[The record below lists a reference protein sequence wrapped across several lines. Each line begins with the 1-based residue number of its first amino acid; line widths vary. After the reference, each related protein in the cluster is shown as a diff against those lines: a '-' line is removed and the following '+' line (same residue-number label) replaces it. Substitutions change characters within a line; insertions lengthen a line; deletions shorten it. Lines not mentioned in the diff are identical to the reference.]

1 MTSSIPSADEPCP
14 PSRPV
19 QAGPDD
25 ATVDPVAAADVP
37 VPGGPSSDQLPEV
50 DAQVPGGTSHG
61 TVAETDSSL
70 AGPRAGYGFPAAL
83 WRALDDH
90 PPPGLSRIR
99 WRSPLRGPW
108 LTSVFGATL
117 LVVLPIVIVTG
128 LLSYMAYGPK
138 YGQAIPFDVGW
149 LKLPSFDWPSSPSW
163 LYRLSQGLHV
173 GLGLVM
179 IPVVLAKLWSV
190 IPRLFAW
197 PPSRSLAQVL
207 ERVTLLMVVGG
218 ILFEIVTGV
227 LNIQYD
233 YIFGFSFYTAH
244 YFGAWVFI
252 AGFVSHVCLK
262 LPTMV
267 RSLRSRSL
275 RSVFGTSV
283 ADTVPEPLDPGG
295 LVAPDPDPATLSRRG
310 VLAVVG
316 GGSLLVGVLTAGQT
330 LGGFTRSA
338 ALLLPRGRSYGKGPN
353 DFQINRTAVA
363 AGIDAAFAAE
373 QWRLHLLGGPEQ
385 VTLDRAA
392 LDAMPH
398 HTVELPIACVEGW
411 STTQTWSGI
420 RLSDLAAAA
429 GTPHPASAVV
439 SSLERFGA
447 FNRAILQSNQILN
460 PDSLLAFQVN
470 GADLSLDHG
479 YPARIIVPALPGVHC
494 TKWVSAIEFRGT

>member
-1 MTSSIPSADEPCP
+1 MTSSIPPTDEPCP
-14 PSRPV
+14 RPRPV
-19 QAGPDD
+19 QPGPNNAVSDPEAEAD
-25 ATVDPVAAADVP
+25 APVPVAP
-37 VPGGPSSDQLPEV
+37 TSDQLPEA
-50 DAQVPGGTSHG
+50 DASAPGGTTHG
-61 TVAETDSSL
+61 ALAEAESSIAEQVA
-70 AGPRAGYGFPAAL
+70 RYGFPAKL
-83 WRALDDH
+83 WRGLDDH

-99 WRSPLRGPW
+99 WRSPLRRPW

-149 LKLPSFDWPSSPSW
+149 LKLPNFDWPSSPSW
-163 LYRLSQGLHV
+163 LYRLNQGLHV

-218 ILFEIVTGV
+218 ILFEIITGV

-233 YIFGFSFYTAH
+233 YIFGFSFGAY

-252 AGFVSHVCLK
+252 AGFVSHVWLK

-275 RSVFGTSV
+275 LSVFGTSV
-283 ADTVPEPLDPGG
+283 AETVPEPFDAAG
-295 LVAPDPDPATLSRRG
+295 LVAPDPDPPTLSRRG

-330 LGGFTRSA
+330 WAGSPVVR
-338 ALLLPRGRSYGKGPN
+338 PCCCP
-353 DFQINRTAVA
+353 VA
-363 AGIDAAFAAE
+363 AATARDPTTFRSTAP
-373 QWRLHLLGGPEQ
+373 LLRRASTRPSPE
-385 VTLDRAA
+385 TSG
-392 LDAMPH
+392 
-398 HTVELPIACVEGW
+398 AC
-411 STTQTWSGI
+411 TC
-420 RLSDLAAAA
+420 LAA
-429 GTPHPASAVV
+429 P
-439 SSLERFGA
+439 
-447 FNRAILQSNQILN
+447 NR
-460 PDSLLAFQVN
+460 
-470 GADLSLDHG
+470 
-479 YPARIIVPALPGVHC
+479 
-494 TKWVSAIEFRGT
+494 